1 MNSSS
6 SHKSLEES
14 PLFVKSV
21 DGDDELGNSS
31 SISVKVREFE
41 GPLALLLSLVGQ
53 HKIDIYDI
61 PIADITKQYL
71 RHINETLVHTLE
83 NLTNFYK
90 MAAWLLHI
98 KSQMLLPVNTY
109 IDEDEIDDPRTEL
122 VQTLIEYSRYKQL
135 SYLLEN
141 NQETYAYDIMRS
153 KESELLFEIPKEEVW
168 KEVDAMKLLSIF
180 MRIFNASKDARIEK
194 IIDLHEAV
202 TVREK
207 IALIFETL
215 EKHASCRFESITA
228 GGGVMSLVCSFLA
241 VLELMK
247 QQKITVFQNVY
258 YDEIVIH
265 RK

>member
-1 MNSSS
+1 MKSSLLDNSSEENALLI
-6 SHKSLEES
+6 KSG
-14 PLFVKSV
+14 
-21 DGDDELGNSS
+21 DGEDDGGDS
-31 SISVKVREFE
+31 SISVKIREFE

-61 PIADITKQYL
+61 PIAHITKQYL
-71 RHINETLVHTLE
+71 RYIDETLVHTLE

-98 KSQMLLPVNTY
+98 KSQMLLPVNTH
-109 IDEDEIDDPRTEL
+109 IDKDEIDDPRTEL
-122 VQTLIEYSRYKQL
+122 VQMLIEYSRYKQL

-141 NQETYAYDIMRS
+141 NQETYAYDITRA
-153 KESELLFEIPKEEVW
+153 KESEILFEIPKEEVW
-168 KEVDAMKLLSIF
+168 KEIDAMKLLSLF
-180 MRIFNASKDARIEK
+180 MRSINNSKNAHIER
-194 IIDLHEAV
+194 IIDLHEVV

-207 IALIFETL
+207 IALIFEIL
-215 EKHASCRFESITA
+215 EKHKTCSFESIIA
-228 GGGVMSLVCSFLA
+228 GGSVMSLVCSFLA

-247 QQKITVFQNVY
+247 QQKITVFQNIH